1 MVAGVASAVMAAT
14 GLAACSSASAG
25 TGPVTL
31 NYYLYPD
38 NSGATQQAIN
48 NCDKQSGGK
57 YKISYQLLPQA
68 SDGQRQQMVRRLAA
82 HDPTMDILGLD
93 VTWEPE
99 FAQANWIQPWTGTYK
114 AQAEAGTLAP
124 ALATAMWKGQ
134 LVAVPDNTNT
144 QLLWY
149 RSDLV
154 PKPPTTWSEM
164 IADAEQLAKEG
175 KPHYIE
181 IQGAQYEGAT
191 VWFNTMVASA
201 GGSIL
206 NPTATKVT
214 LGAPAV
220 KALSIMKQLAT
231 GPGGDPSLSVQME
244 NENRLAMEAGSAAF
258 ELNYPFVYPGM
269 KTDNPKLFKNFKW
282 ALYPQVNAG
291 TPAKVTIGGI
301 DLAVSRFSQHKAL
314 AFQAALCLRDK
325 QNQIIGA
332 NIGGVP
338 PTITS
343 LYNNPAL
350 FKNYPFHADILYA
363 LQHASV
369 RPKTP
374 VYQVVSIDISHLV
387 SPAAGINPAST
398 KQAMVGQLNNALQSK
413 GLVP

>member
-1 MVAGVASAVMAAT
+1 
-14 GLAACSSASAG
+14 
-25 TGPVTL
+25 
-31 NYYLYPD
+31 
-38 NSGATQQAIN
+38 
-48 NCDKQSGGK
+48 
-57 YKISYQLLPQA
+57 
-68 SDGQRQQMVRRLAA
+68 
-82 HDPTMDILGLD
+82 
-93 VTWEPE
+93 
-99 FAQANWIQPWTGTYK
+99 
-114 AQAEAGTLAP
+114 
-124 ALATAMWKGQ
+124 
-134 LVAVPDNTNT
+134 
-144 QLLWY
+144 
-149 RSDLV
+149 
-154 PKPPTTWSEM
+154 
-164 IADAEQLAKEG
+164 
-175 KPHYIE
+175 
-181 IQGAQYEGAT
+181 
-191 VWFNTMVASA
+191 VASA

-206 NPTATKVT
+206 NPAATKVT